1 MVSTAERE
9 QQLISW
15 RRDKVL
21 ELLAQ
26 GHTSQKEISQKL
38 GVSEPTVSRDIAFL
52 ARQSKENLKFY
63 VEQRIPLEIEKCYT
77 GLNIVLSKAFDITD
91 QENVKISEKIAA
103 LHVILTTYD
112 KISDVL
118 LGQPIVKEV
127 VDKFKIKRKQLEEAA
142 NEIQREREKDRERK
156 RVGLTAEEYEAAEM
170 ETEDR
175 NRVVA

>member
-21 ELLAQ
+21 ELLGQ

-91 QENVKISEKIAA
+91 QENVKIS
-103 LHVILTTYD
+103 D
-112 KISDVL
+112 KIGSSSCY
-118 LGQPIVKEV
+118 INY
-127 VDKFKIKRKQLEEAA
+127 I
-142 NEIQREREKDRERK
+142 
-156 RVGLTAEEYEAAEM
+156 
-170 ETEDR
+170 
-175 NRVVA
+175 

>member
-1 MVSTAERE
+1 MVSTVERE

-91 QENVKISEKIAA
+91 QENVKISEKIA
-103 LHVILTTYD
+103 LFMLY
-112 KISDVL
+112 
-118 LGQPIVKEV
+118 
-127 VDKFKIKRKQLEEAA
+127 
-142 NEIQREREKDRERK
+142 
-156 RVGLTAEEYEAAEM
+156 
-170 ETEDR
+170 
-175 NRVVA
+175 